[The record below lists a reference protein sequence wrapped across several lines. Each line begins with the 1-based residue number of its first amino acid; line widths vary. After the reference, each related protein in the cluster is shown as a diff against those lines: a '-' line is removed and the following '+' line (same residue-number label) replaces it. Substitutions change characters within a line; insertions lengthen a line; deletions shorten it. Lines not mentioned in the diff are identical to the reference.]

1 MANLLFAY
9 LKKNWIIYSLIGG
22 YGLILFLNALGIN
35 IWLPNCLVSQFTG
48 HECFSCGINRAA
60 IALISGDIQSAVIYN
75 PLIFIYLPMIIGW
88 IIYDFYKFYLNT
100 NQSSYEEHR
109 WIIN

>member
-9 LKKNWIIYSLIGG
+9 LKKNLIVYSLIGS

-48 HECFSCGINRAA
+48 HECLGCGINRAA
-60 IALISGDIQSAVIYN
+60 IALISGDIQAAAIYN
-75 PLIFIYLPMIIGW
+75 PLIFIYLPIIIGW
-88 IIYDFYKFYLNT
+88 ITHDFYKFYSIT
-100 NQSSYEEHR
+100 NQSTYEEHR
-109 WIIN
+109 